1 MPDADARDGHGT
13 LLRRPLLRS
22 VRRRTRRVPAG
33 ARSAAAASP
42 HDPARWADLVR
53 WVPDAPVLV
62 SVTGGLGLRGAP
74 ALVAPVLRGVVVQ
87 LVHALPPDDLR
98 IASRPAGP
106 EWDWLQRLPHAADGL
121 REERAGAD
129 RPATEPI
136 ATGEPGAWAIRLAL
150 GGREVVLAAAPL
162 VESLPAACRTVLDV
176 RRPGTARILAAT
188 RRRTARPPSAPRNP
202 RRPSSQPTATASRC
216 RASPAPA
223 WCVLT
228 SCPSRRWSASRT
240 SWQTSRGGAGS
251 RRRGRPSRRACPSP
265 TCWPRSRPSR
275 SCRPSTSRSR
285 ATRPGR
291 RPGSRRAR
299 DPARRGT
306 ACRTPAV
313 QARSRRSSASGT
325 TVPCRWTSSRTAR
338 TRSSPAPRGAARASS
353 SSRGW
358 RRSRRR
364 TRPRR

>member
-1 MPDADARDGHGT
+1 VALRSRAPSAREILDGGANPALLWRADPGGDGPLPMALGTGEVPSGMVWRGDPEALVPDADARDGHGT

-176 RRPGTARILAAT
+176 RSPGTARILAADPASDGPAALGSAEPAAPVLPADGDGVPVPRLT
-188 RRRTARPPSAPRNP
+188 RTGLVRPDLVS
-202 RRPSSQPTATASRC
+202 
-216 RASPAPA
+216 
-223 WCVLT
+223 LT
-228 SCPSRRWSASRT
+228 EVERLADEL
-240 SWQTSRGGAGS
+240 ADLA
-251 RRRGRPSRRACPSP
+251 RRRGLA
-265 TCWPRSRPSR
+265 
-275 SCRPSTSRSR
+275 
-285 ATRPGR
+285 
-291 RPGSRRAR
+291 
-299 DPARRGT
+299 
-306 ACRTPAV
+306 
-313 QARSRRSSASGT
+313 
-325 TVPCRWTSSRTAR
+325 
-338 TRSSPAPRGAARASS
+338 AARAPLP
-353 SSRGW
+353 SRV
-358 RRSRRR
+358 
-364 TRPRR
+364 PFADL